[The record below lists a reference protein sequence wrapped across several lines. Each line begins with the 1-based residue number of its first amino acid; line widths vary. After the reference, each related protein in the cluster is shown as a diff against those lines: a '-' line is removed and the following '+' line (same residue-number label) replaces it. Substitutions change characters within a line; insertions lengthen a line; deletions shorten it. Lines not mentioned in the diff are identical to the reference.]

1 MTMQLSREAFFR
13 YLAPTVLQVWKEGS
27 PLLPSVR
34 LAQNWLETGGRIH
47 DWFNLGGYKVGS
59 GAPNAFW
66 KGRTV
71 NTATWEVYAGKKI
84 NTAANWR
91 AYDSIYDFYKDQD
104 LLFGISRYARVRA
117 AKTPEAQ
124 CSALYAC
131 GYATD
136 PDYAGKLMSIIKSNN
151 LTEHDKV
158 ATEEDEME
166 KIDVYVNGK
175 KLTDGLY
182 DDKAGVTYVPVRSI
196 AESFGVAVNW
206 DNKAKRVDLTKK

>member
-1 MTMQLSREAFFR
+1 MTQQLPKAAFFAQ
-13 YLAPTVLQVWKEGS
+13 LVPTVIRVWREGS

-59 GAPNAFW
+59 GVPNAYW

-71 NTATWEVYAGKKI
+71 NTATWEVYAGKTI

-124 CSALYAC
+124 TSALYAC

-136 PDYAGKLMSIIKSNN
+136 PNYASKLMTIIKTNN
-151 LTEHDKV
+151 LTIHDKV
-158 ATEEDEME
+158 EEDEEME
-166 KIDVYVNGK
+166 KIDVYFNGK
-175 KLTDGLY
+175 KLTAGLY
-182 DDKAGVTYVPVRSI
+182 DDKAGVTYVPVRSV
-196 AESFGVAVNW
+196 AESLGAAVKW
-206 DNKAKRVDLTKK
+206 DNKAKRVDLTNK

>member
-1 MTMQLSREAFFR
+1 MTHQFNKAAFFEF
-13 YLAPTVLQVWKEGS
+13 LTPTVIRVWKEGS

-59 GAPNAFW
+59 GITNAYW

-71 NTATWEVYAGKKI
+71 NTATWEVYAGKTI

-104 LLFGISRYARVRA
+104 LLFTKTRYDRVRA

-124 CSALYAC
+124 TAALYAC

-136 PDYAGKLMSIIKSNN
+136 PDYASKLMSIIKTND
-151 LTEHDKV
+151 LTVHDKE
-158 ATEEDEME
+158 EEDEDLE

-182 DDKAGVTYVPVRSI
+182 DDKAGVTYVPVRSV
-196 AESFGVAVNW
+196 AESLGASVKW
-206 DNKAKRVDLTKK
+206 DGNAKRVDLTAKK

>member
-1 MTMQLSREAFFR
+1 MTLLLSKVAFFA
-13 YLAPTVLQVWKEGS
+13 YLADTVKRVRKEGS

-47 DWFNLGGYKVGS
+47 EWNNLGGYKVGS
-59 GAPNAFW
+59 GRTSPFW
-66 KGRTV
+66 NGRSV
-71 NTATWEVYAGKKI
+71 STATWEVYDGIKV

-104 LLFGISRYARVRA
+104 LLFAISRYNRVRA
-117 AKTPEAQ
+117 AKTPEEQTA
-124 CSALYAC
+124 ALYAC

-136 PDYAGKLMSIIKSNN
+136 PDYASKLMSIIKTNN
-151 LTEHDKV
+151 LTIHDKV
-158 ATEEDEME
+158 EEDRELE
-166 KIDVYVNGK
+166 EIAVYVNGK

-182 DDKAGVTYVPVRSI
+182 DEKAGITYVPVRSI
-196 AESFGVAVNW
+196 AESLGASVNW

>member
-1 MTMQLSREAFFR
+1 MTLQLNKTSFFE
-13 YLAPTVLQVWKEGS
+13 YLADTVKRVRKEGS

-59 GAPNAFW
+59 GVTNAYW

-71 NTATWEVYAGKKI
+71 NTATWEVYAGKTI

-104 LLFGISRYARVRA
+104 LLFSISRYDRVRA

-124 CSALYAC
+124 TAALYEC

-136 PDYAGKLMSIIKSNN
+136 PEYANKLMSIIKTYN
-151 LTEHDKV
+151 LRAHDK
-158 ATEEDEME
+158 EEDEELE
-166 KIDVYVNGK
+166 KIAVYVNGK
-175 KLTDGLY
+175 KLADGLY
-182 DDKAGVTYVPVRSI
+182 DDKAGITYVPVRS
-196 AESFGVAVNW
+196 VADVLGATVKW
-206 DNKAKRVDLTKK
+206 DGGAKRVDMKKK